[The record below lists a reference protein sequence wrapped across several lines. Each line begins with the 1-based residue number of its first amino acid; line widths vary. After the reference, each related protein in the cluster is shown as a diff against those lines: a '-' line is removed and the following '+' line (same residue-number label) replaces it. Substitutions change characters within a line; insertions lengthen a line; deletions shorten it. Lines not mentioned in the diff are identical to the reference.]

1 MMAGIDKLLFSVLNH
16 LLQGETWAQERL
28 RPFAGAQVLIE
39 AGPISFDLVI
49 DERGF
54 FRSGGGSAK
63 QPDVT
68 LTLPADTAVKFI
80 VDRQNLF
87 SAVKLSGSADIA
99 ESLAFV
105 FRNLR
110 WDVESD
116 LAGLIGDIPARR
128 LSMLGAGLAGHFQDS
143 AKRLAENVIEYATED
158 SLLLVPNRDIDA
170 FCREVNELRDGLAR
184 LEKKIA
190 RL

>member
-1 MMAGIDKLLFSVLNH
+1 MAGIDRLIFAALNH
-16 LLQGETWAQERL
+16 LLQGETWARDRL
-28 RPFAGAQVLIE
+28 RPFAGALVLVE
-39 AGPISFDLVI
+39 AGPIAFDLLI

-54 FRSGGGSAK
+54 FTRGDNSK
-63 QPDVT
+63 QADVT

-87 SAVKLSGSADIA
+87 AAVKLSGSADIA

-116 LAGLIGDIPARR
+116 LAGLIGDIPAHR
-128 LSMLGAGLAGHFQDS
+128 LTMLGAGLASHFQES
-143 AKRLAENVIEYATED
+143 AKRLTENVIEYATED
-158 SLLLVPNRDIDA
+158 SLLLVANRDIDL
-170 FCREVNELRDGLAR
+170 FCREVDELRDDLAR